1 MDESISKSFIA
12 NSDISG
18 LKTFLCWILGMRE
31 ERMPEEGL
39 GQPMS
44 QLGPQHL
51 PGRQLHHALRHPDLS
66 PVQLQ
71 QPDLLTVLLA
81 A

>member
-1 MDESISKSFIA
+1 
-12 NSDISG
+12 
-18 LKTFLCWILGMRE
+18 MRE

-51 PGRQLHHALRHPDLS
+51 PGRQLHQVLRHTDIA
-66 PVQLQ
+66 PVQQ
-71 QPDLLTVLLA
+71 Q
-81 A
+81 

>member
-1 MDESISKSFIA
+1 
-12 NSDISG
+12 
-18 LKTFLCWILGMRE
+18 
-31 ERMPEEGL
+31 MPEEGL